1 MRFEDEIAQGSF
13 RSEQQKLYL
22 NLIYTANALAS
33 KQLVFFKKFKL
44 TPQQYNVLRI
54 LRGQKGKPVPVRVVM
69 ARMLD
74 KNSNVTRI
82 VDKLE
87 AKGWVSRQTDAVD
100 KRQVLLNITP
110 VGLEKLAVIDPEL
123 ALVEQGWSTIG
134 DNQAREM
141 NAILDQLRG

>member
-13 RSEQQKLYL
+13 QSEQQKLYL
-22 NLIYTANALAS
+22 NLIFTANVLAG

-44 TPQQYNVLRI
+44 TPQQYNVMRI
-54 LRGQKGKPVPVRVVM
+54 LRGQKGKAVPVRVVM

-87 AKGWVSRQTDAVD
+87 AKGYVARQMDEVD
-100 KRQVLLNITP
+100 KRQVLLVITP
-110 VGLEKLAVIDPEL
+110 LGLEKLAAIDPEL
-123 ALVEQGWSTIG
+123 ASVERQWSTISDG
-134 DNQAREM
+134 QAREM

>member
-22 NLIYTANALAS
+22 NLIFTANVLAG

-54 LRGQKGKPVPVRVVM
+54 LRGQKGKAVPVRVVM

-87 AKGWVSRQTDAVD
+87 AKGLVVRQTDAVD
-100 KRQVLLNITP
+100 KRQVLLLITP
-110 VGLEKLAVIDPEL
+110 KGLDQLAIIDPEL
-123 ALVEQGWSTIG
+123 QLMESGWSTIS
-134 DNQAREM
+134 DAQAREM